1 MYKPLP
7 QVCPKTGISEDYWN
21 QYNPHVVRLLLHPT
35 DSDMI
40 SFLKARPIRAYTE
53 VFDPFEWEA
62 DGFNH
67 RIWALDALAFL
78 IHDRLREGSMTTKD
92 FVKISKEAR
101 FLIYGE
107 GDHDADIVYT
117 SLEATLK

>member
-7 QVCPKTGISEDYWN
+7 QVCDKTLISEDYWN
-21 QYNPHVVRLLLHPT
+21 QYNPHVVRLLLHST
-35 DSDMI
+35 DSDMNI
-40 SFLKARPIRAYTE
+40 FMEDHPILTYTE
-53 VFDPFEWEA
+53 VFDPFQYEI
-62 DGFNH
+62 DGYNSN
-67 RIWALDALAFL
+67 IWQLNALAVMIGDL
-78 IHDRLREGSMTTKD
+78 HRRGNLTAKD

-117 SLEATLK
+117 SLEASLK